1 MKTLKVQVKTKSNV
15 YGLNGQW
22 LNVIEIVGNR
32 VSVSATIHGR
42 IHTVDFTTKEI
53 AELSY

>member
-1 MKTLKVQVKTKSNV
+1 MKTLKIQVKTKSNFHN
-15 YGLNGQW
+15 LNGQW

-32 VSVSATIHGR
+32 VTCSATIHGR
-42 IHTVDFTTKEI
+42 VQTVDFTTKEI